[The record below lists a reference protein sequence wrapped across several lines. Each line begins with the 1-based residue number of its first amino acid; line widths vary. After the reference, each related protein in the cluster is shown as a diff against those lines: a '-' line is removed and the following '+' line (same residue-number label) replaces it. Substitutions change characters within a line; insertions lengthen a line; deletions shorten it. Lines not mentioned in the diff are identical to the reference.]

1 MAQFENVGDEIEI
14 YQIRRIAANGLY
26 KDYNEAVIL
35 AKQILRRFGYSIE
48 KVNRSDAGTPVFWID
63 ISRLYEVY
71 VYSLLNRAYG
81 KQILLQVKEYY
92 QCSADFIKLDEN
104 LIIDTKYKPRYEN
117 GNKGIIDDIRQVSAY
132 ARDEK
137 IISHLSEA
145 QSHMGKYPCL
155 IIYPDKQTSDDFEV
169 TRFNHEESLLQKARK
184 INGFRNFYKLGGK
197 VAYQNIRSG

>member
-1 MAQFENVGDEIEI
+1 M
-14 YQIRRIAANGLY
+14 
-26 KDYNEAVIL
+26 
-35 AKQILRRFGYSIE
+35 
-48 KVNRSDAGTPVFWID
+48 
-63 ISRLYEVY
+63 SRLYEVY

-81 KQILLQVKEYY
+81 KQILFQVKGYH

-137 IISHLSEA
+137 IISHLSDA
-145 QSHMGKYPCL
+145 KPYMGEYPCL
-155 IIYPDKQTSDDFEV
+155 IIYPEKQASDDLEV

-197 VAYQNIRSG
+197 VACQNIRSG

>member
-1 MAQFENVGDEIEI
+1 M
-14 YQIRRIAANGLY
+14 
-26 KDYNEAVIL
+26 
-35 AKQILRRFGYSIE
+35 
-48 KVNRSDAGTPVFWID
+48 
-63 ISRLYEVY
+63 SRLYEVY

-81 KQILLQVKEYY
+81 KQILFQVKGYH

-137 IISHLSEA
+137 IISHLSDA
-145 QSHMGKYPCL
+145 QPYMGRISLPNLSGEK
-155 IIYPDKQTSDDFEV
+155 TSLYDLEV

-184 INGFRNFYKLGGK
+184 INGFANFYKMGVRLP
-197 VAYQNIRSG
+197 VQNIRSG